1 MGRIYAQRSGSLN
14 DADRLEIARLLI
26 KASYTVR
33 LDKEKENNKSISCV
47 EYFIKKEE

>member
-1 MGRIYAQRSGSLN
+1 MGKIYAQKNGSLN

-26 KASYTVR
+26 KAGYTVR

-47 EYFIKKEE
+47 EYFVKEEV